1 MCGIFTYS
9 FFLFLKYKIWVY
21 ICAME
26 NGIKIR
32 SNKTTRVFTVW
43 INGLKY
49 TTMPMTKEEFAEA
62 EFNTINDWKS
72 YPYFAK

>member
-1 MCGIFTYS
+1 
-9 FFLFLKYKIWVY
+9 
-21 ICAME
+21 ME

-43 INGLKY
+43 INGFKY

-72 YPYFAK
+72 YPYFK

>member
-1 MCGIFTYS
+1 
-9 FFLFLKYKIWVY
+9 
-21 ICAME
+21 ME

-43 INGLKY
+43 INGSKF
-49 TTMPMTKEEFAEA
+49 TTMPMTKQEFAEA